1 MKTSKRNKLLGLA
14 LVGSFGLFSA
24 SNVFAAAGTTI
35 ANTATLSYEVG
46 GSAQTDID
54 ASTNFVE
61 DRVIN
66 FTVTALGSAAT
77 PVGPGSTDQYVG
89 FTLENVGNSTQ
100 DFLLRAEDSSVA
112 DPFPPNGPNT
122 FVPTNFRAYRDV
134 APLGVYDPND
144 ELVRTVTNLAP
155 TVSTTI
161 WLVADM
167 PVAGALNQGDISTV
181 SLVVRAAR
189 ATAASGFLIPDGI
202 GGSIVEPVGTGVAAD
217 AFIEDNNGNFDAAGD
232 FQVASGGLDTVPA
245 GDAGSDKADDPAL
258 VETVFLTGSA
268 EASDINSFAMQIA
281 SLTVTKSA
289 VAIWDP
295 INYGDNPKSFDG
307 SYVRYTITITNGTG
321 AGDADLTDM
330 VDTLDGTLTLDP
342 DYVNGSDAVDPP
354 LASDSLSGESF
365 EVTHFDS
372 VGVQDE
378 QNYCT
383 SDPTGDTDGCG
394 LTGQNIAIDISVV
407 LTNATLQAAES
418 VTISYNAIYTSTP

>member
-35 ANTATLSYEVG
+35 SNTATLSYEVG

-54 ASTNFVE
+54 ASTDFVE

-66 FTVTALGSAAT
+66 FTVTRQGSAAT
-77 PVGPGSTDQYVG
+77 PVGPDATDQVVG

-100 DFLLRAEDSSVA
+100 DFLLRAEDSTA
-112 DPFPPNGPNT
+112 NDPFPPSGPNT

-134 APLGVYDPND
+134 APLGVFDPND

-167 PVAGALNQGDISTV
+167 PAAGALSQGDISTV
-181 SLVVRAAR
+181 SLVARAAR
-189 ATAASGFLIPDGI
+189 ATAASGFLTPDAPVLPG
-202 GGSIVEPVGTGVAAD
+202 EPAGAGEAVD
-217 AFIEDNNGNFDAAGD
+217 AFIQDNNGNFDAAGD
-232 FQVASGGLDTVPA
+232 FQVASGGVATVPA
-245 GDAGSDKADDPAL
+245 GDASSDKADDSAL
-258 VETVFLTGSA
+258 VETVFFTGSA

-281 SLTVTKSA
+281 SLTVTKSV
-289 VAIWDP
+289 VAIFDP
-295 INYGDNPKSFDG
+295 INFGNNPKTFDT
-307 SYVRYTITITNGTG
+307 SYLRYTITIANAAG

-330 VDTLDGTLTLDP
+330 ADTLDATLTLDP
-342 DYVNGSDAVDPP
+342 DYIDGTDASYPP
-354 LASDSLSGESF
+354 TTPTSAAGESF

-372 VGVQDE
+372 GGVQDE
-378 QNYCT
+378 QAYCS
-383 SDPTGDTDGCG
+383 SDTGDADGCG
-394 LTGQNIAIDISVV
+394 LTGQDIAIDISAV
-407 LTNATLQAAES
+407 LTNATLQADES
-418 VTISYNAIYTSTP
+418 VTISYNAVYNP

>member
-1 MKTSKRNKLLGLA
+1 MKKSKRNKLLGLA

-54 ASTNFVE
+54 ASTDFVE

-66 FTVTALGSAAT
+66 FTVTRQGSAAT
-77 PVGPGSTDQYVG
+77 PVGPDATDQVVG
-89 FTLENVGNSTQ
+89 FTLVNLGNSTQ
-100 DFLLRAEDSSVA
+100 DFLLRAENSTA
-112 DPFPPNGPNT
+112 NDPFPPSGPDT
-122 FVPTNFRAYRDV
+122 FLPDTFRAYRDV
-134 APLGVYDPND
+134 APLGVFDPND
-144 ELVRTVTNLAP
+144 ELVRTVTNLPP
-155 TVSTTI
+155 TISTTI

-167 PVAGALNQGDISTV
+167 PDATGVNQGDISTV

-189 ATAASGFLIPDGI
+189 ASTASGFLTPDA
-202 GGSIVEPVGTGVAAD
+202 PVLPGETAGAGEAAD
-217 AFIEDNNGNFDAAGD
+217 AFIQDNNGNFDAAGD
-232 FQVASGGLDTVPA
+232 FQVASGGVATVPA
-245 GDAGSDKADDPAL
+245 GDATSDKADDPAL
-258 VETVFLTGSA
+258 VETVFFTGSA

-295 INYGDNPKSFDG
+295 INFGDNPKSFDG
-307 SYVRYTITITNGTG
+307 SYVRYTITISNATG
-321 AGDADLTDM
+321 AGDADLTNM
-330 VDTLDGTLTLDP
+330 VDTLDGTLALDP

-354 LASDSLSGESF
+354 VASDSASGESF

-372 VGVQDE
+372 GGVQDE

-383 SDPTGDTDGCG
+383 SSTGDTDGCG
-394 LTGQNIAIDISVV
+394 ITGQDIAIDISVV
-407 LTNATLQAAES
+407 LTNATLQADES
-418 VTISYNAIYTSTP
+418 VTISYNAIYTP